1 MIQREQKQWRTEH
14 PHVSV
19 QTVYTDGHVPFGQL
33 ILINYLNS
41 AFYTCEKKK
50 GKKNSYWNKHAKQ
63 PLTRR
68 WNNRTII
75 YLLKTALDIH
85 GKAKFSIKKKF
96 SHSAVILTGKHH
108 WIGWEFEFRD
118 WKCQTI
124 YSSCYSSTKTS
135 LQRKKKYLCCVF
147 FSQIIQQQW
156 GNICTLKAHKSNTLH
171 AK

>member
-41 AFYTCEKKK
+41 AFYTWKKK
-50 GKKNSYWNKHAKQ
+50 RKKNSYWNKHAKQ

-85 GKAKFSIKKKF
+85 GKAKFSIKKNSPILLSF
-96 SHSAVILTGKHH
+96 SPGNIIELVGSLSLEIENVRLFTAHATVALRRHFK
-108 WIGWEFEFRD
+108 EKR
-118 WKCQTI
+118 
-124 YSSCYSSTKTS
+124 ST
-135 LQRKKKYLCCVF
+135 YVVF
-147 FSQIIQQQW
+147 FF
-156 GNICTLKAHKSNTLH
+156 SNYTT
-171 AK
+171 AMR

>member
-1 MIQREQKQWRTEH
+1 MCNKILAIKKKTAFCFVQLSKSLQTSKTNCKKEIMVTMIQREQKQWRTEH

-41 AFYTCEKKK
+41 AFYTREKKK
-50 GKKNSYWNKHAKQ
+50 EKKNSYWNKHAKQ

-85 GKAKFSIKKKF
+85 GKAKFSLKKKNLPF
-96 SHSAVILTGKHH
+96 CCHSHR
-108 WIGWEFEFRD
+108 E
-118 WKCQTI
+118 
-124 YSSCYSSTKTS
+124 TS
-135 LQRKKKYLCCVF
+135 WNWLGV
-147 FSQIIQQQW
+147 W
-156 GNICTLKAHKSNTLH
+156 V
-171 AK
+171 